1 MISLPT
7 DDKGKRR
14 WLYFISIAYVFLLS
28 YLITNEDYWGFFIP
42 GAVILAGMFMLSLDW
57 VWFLAV
63 MATPLAVNIKD
74 LDMGVGVSL
83 PSEPLMFGLMV
94 VFFLKL
100 LYERAY
106 DKRILHHPLTIIIFV
121 QLAWMTLVSFTSEI
135 PMVSI
140 KYMISRI
147 WFVVPFFFMAVLI
160 FRKQIT
166 ISRFIWA
173 YGIPLA
179 LVVII
184 TTFRHSAYGF
194 SEKTGHWIMTPFYN
208 DHTAYGAILAMM
220 IPPFTVLAFHKAQ
233 KKSLRLLSLALLIIL
248 GIGLFLSYSRA
259 AWIGTIAGILTA
271 LIIWWKIKFR
281 WIFLTIATILAIFF
295 TFQHQI
301 LDRLEKNKQDSSA
314 NFVEHVRSISNI
326 SSDASN
332 LERINR
338 WQAALRLFEERPLFG
353 WGPGTY
359 QFVYAPYQMLKEKT
373 IISTNAGDKGNAH
386 SEYIGPL
393 AEQGFP
399 GLIIVLVLF
408 CMVIYHGIR
417 IRRKLTN
424 SFLRALI
431 LSVTI
436 GMITY
441 FTHGFLNNFLD
452 TDKLSV
458 PFWAFIA
465 MIVAIDVYHVDKEEE
480 NKEVSSK
487 DDSVENLNRQ

>member
-7 DDKGKRR
+7 NDKGKRT
-14 WLYFISIAYVFLLS
+14 WLYIISAAYIILLS
-28 YLITNEDYWGFFIP
+28 YLITKEDYWGFLIP
-42 GAVILAGMFMLSLDW
+42 GVVVLAGMFLLSLDW

-63 MATPLAVNIKD
+63 ITTPFAVNIQNF
-74 LDMGVGVSL
+74 DMGVGVSL
-83 PSEPLMFGLMV
+83 PSEPLMFGLLV
-94 VFFLKL
+94 VFLLKL
-100 LYERAY
+100 LYERFY
-106 DKRILHHPLTIIIFV
+106 DNKILRHPLTIIIII
-121 QLAWMTLVSFTSEI
+121 QLVWMTIVSLTSEI
-135 PMVSI
+135 PLVSL

-147 WFVVPFFFMAVLI
+147 WFVVPFFFMGVLI

-179 LVVII
+179 VIVII
-184 TTFRHSAYGF
+184 TTIKHASFGF

-220 IPPFTVLAFHKAQ
+220 IPPFTVLAFHKSQ
-233 KKSLRLLSLALLIIL
+233 KKSLRVLSMVILMILAL
-248 GIGLFLSYSRA
+248 GLFLSYSRA
-259 AWIGTIAGILTA
+259 AWIGTIAGVLTA
-271 LIIWWKIKFR
+271 IIVWLRIKFR
-281 WIFLTIATILAIFF
+281 WILLSVFSILAIFF
-295 TFQHQI
+295 AFQHQI

-338 WQAALRLFEERPLFG
+338 WQAALRLFEERPIFG

-359 QFVYAPYQMLKEKT
+359 QFVYAPFQMLKEKT

-393 AEQGFP
+393 AEQGLP
-399 GLIIVLVLF
+399 GLIIVLILF
-408 CMVIYHGIR
+408 SMVTYHGIR
-417 IRRKLTN
+417 IRNKMSN
-424 SFLRALI
+424 SFLRALV
-431 LSVTI
+431 LSITI

-465 MIVAIDVYHVDKEEE
+465 MIVAIDVYHADPNEK
-480 NKEVSSK
+480 SSDIIK
-487 DDSVENLNRQ
+487 DDSPSQECE